1 MPHSEKKKKKKK
13 EEEREIKPVVHN
25 VELQMVNGGL
35 RKEHHGLKFVH
46 VGPSHERDKESRKH
60 ESVREE

>member
-1 MPHSEKKKKKKK
+1 M
-13 EEEREIKPVVHN
+13 VHN

-35 RKEHHGLKFVH
+35 RKKHHGLKFVH
-46 VGPSHERDKESRKH
+46 VGPSHERDKESRKR

>member
-1 MPHSEKKKKKKK
+1 MPHSEKRKKEKKK
-13 EEEREIKPVVHN
+13 REIKPVVHN

-60 ESVREE
+60 ESVRKE